1 MSEQS
6 AKAIDNKYNYTETL
20 NIYLMKTIRTVK
32 NQTLLTESQN
42 RITNDDLFIYTS
54 PSFGGKDSFKDQ
66 QK

>member
-6 AKAIDNKYNYTETL
+6 AKEIDNKSNYAETL

-32 NQTLLTESQN
+32 NQALLTESQN
-42 RITNDDLFIYTS
+42 RISNDHLFMYTP
-54 PSFGGKDSFKDQ
+54 PSFGGKDSIKDE